1 MRRFSPSPCATRFMM
16 RTPLLS
22 PISSS
27 SHMDRSRLCRTSAA
41 ARMRSCRATQHLSC
55 RRTQSSMLS
64 SAALQAAA
72 GGRRLSAAH
81 ARQHRARCGM
91 RLDKVLLCGEG
102 IYTPPSVST
111 ASMKDPLSSMAR
123 PKKALRFTTMV
134 GTWTPL
140 SMASAVLPRGTP
152 MPVPHC
158 FPSPTW
164 DPRST
169 PFLIPLGRR
178 SLPTTT
184 RVAPMSCAC
193 FLNHSA
199 LPTAPFSPLSPRG
212 MMSRTISSRW
222 LSLRWL
228 LKVLRSLVA
237 CGMSCTFST
246 PVTRCSRSSPGVRR
260 GAMTLKALR
269 EATSSRASSMTVC
282 RALMPWGRTTAG
294 ACREL

>member
-64 SAALQAAA
+64 SAALQA
-72 GGRRLSAAH
+72 
-81 ARQHRARCGM
+81 
-91 RLDKVLLCGEG
+91 
-102 IYTPPSVST
+102 PSVST